1 MRVSKQSSQYD
12 HENIERMK
20 LKEMKPGEPARWNSP
35 RASGSGFTLIETV
48 VSLPIA
54 AIVLVSLYACFTQ
67 GFKVIGQERENLRA
81 SQIMLKQLERIRLSP
96 YSQITNTLYNPRTLT
111 DYFDPTD
118 QPNGGGGT
126 VYTVT
131 LTPSVPAS
139 GTLPESYRTNM
150 LLITVGISW
159 TSSNLQ
165 HTNWMQTYVA
175 QNGIQSYI
183 ATGQ

>member
-1 MRVSKQSSQYD
+1 
-12 HENIERMK
+12 MK
-20 LKEMKPGEPARWNSP
+20 LPTIKRGLSIRRNSS
-35 RASGSGFTLIETV
+35 RASGSGFTLIEAV

-67 GFKVIGQERENLRA
+67 GFNVIGQERENLRA
-81 SQIMLKQLERIRLSP
+81 TQILLKQLERIRVSP
-96 YSQITNTLYNPRTLT
+96 YNELTNSVYNPQSLN

-126 VYTVT
+126 AYTVT
-131 LTPSVPAS
+131 LNSSVPAS